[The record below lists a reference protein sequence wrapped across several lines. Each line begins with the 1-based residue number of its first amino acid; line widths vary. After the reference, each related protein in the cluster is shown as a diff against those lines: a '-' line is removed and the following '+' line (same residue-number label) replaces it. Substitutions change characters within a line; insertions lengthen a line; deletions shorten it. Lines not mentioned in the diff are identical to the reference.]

1 MNTVTRR
8 PLNLTAAIELIRQD
22 AIAHPVVAKKGDL
35 WSAML
40 SQIKTRDSIDGKH
53 ADAFQEIIA
62 TFLSQLDDD
71 TVIALWAETET
82 GQAAHDDLESLVA
95 DYVRMALEM
104 ELLDEVTKLA
114 WEEADASQR
123 HH

>member
-1 MNTVTRR
+1 MNVVTRK
-8 PLNLTAAIELIRQD
+8 PLNLRDAIELIRQD
-22 AIAHPVVAKKGDL
+22 AIAQPVAALKGDL

-40 SQIKTRDSIDGKH
+40 PQIKTRDSIDGKH
-53 ADAFQEIIA
+53 ADALQEIIV
-62 TFLSQLDDD
+62 TFLGQLDDGS
-71 TVIALWAETET
+71 VIALWAETET
-82 GQAAHDDLESLVA
+82 GQVDHDDLESLVA

-104 ELLDEVTKLA
+104 ELLDEVTKFA

>member
-35 WSAML
+35 WSTML
-40 SQIKTRDSIDGKH
+40 SQIKTSDSIDGKH
-53 ADAFQEIIA
+53 ADTLQEIIA
-62 TFLSQLDDD
+62 TFLGQLDDGS
-71 TVIALWAETET
+71 VIALWAETET
-82 GQAAHDDLESLVA
+82 GQADHDDLESLVA

-114 WEEADASQR
+114 WEEADVSQR

>member
-1 MNTVTRR
+1 M
-8 PLNLTAAIELIRQD
+8 NLTEAIELIRQD
-22 AIAHPVVAKKGDL
+22 AIVNRVAAKKGDL

-40 SQIKTRDSIDGKH
+40 SSIKTRDSTDGKH
-53 ADAFQEIIA
+53 VDALQGIIA

-82 GQAAHDDLESLVA
+82 GQADHDDLESLVA

-114 WEEADASQR
+114 WEEADAS
-123 HH
+123 

>member
-22 AIAHPVVAKKGDL
+22 AIAHSVVAKKGDL
-35 WSAML
+35 WSTML
-40 SQIKTRDSIDGKH
+40 SQIKTSDSIDGKH
-53 ADAFQEIIA
+53 ADALQGIIA
-62 TFLSQLDDD
+62 TFLSQLDDG
-71 TVIALWAETET
+71 TVIALWAKTET
-82 GQAAHDDLESLVA
+82 GQADHDDLESFVA
-95 DYVRMALEM
+95 DNVRMALEM